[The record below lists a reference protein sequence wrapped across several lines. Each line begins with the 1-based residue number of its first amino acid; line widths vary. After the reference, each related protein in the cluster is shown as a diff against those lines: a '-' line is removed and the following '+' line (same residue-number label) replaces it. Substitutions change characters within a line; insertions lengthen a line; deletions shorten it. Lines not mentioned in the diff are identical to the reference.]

1 MLKFVISLIYLFF
14 CCILFGC
21 SNDYGKSISDLES
34 SIKLLG
40 VSVRRLT
47 SMDDV
52 PVDSYIAGKTVR
64 FGTNSVDGILKGLS
78 DARYLNT
85 LQVIYSSMGLYPE
98 GIFQSDLDAVNVGG
112 QIQTEREQF
121 TSGFFQP
128 NSQDI
133 YLFPLVADAL
143 NIDRDS
149 DVRHTFHHEFSSI
162 LMRKYQFDMI
172 GFMAHNGTDFEYWF
186 DQAKI
191 LYSSHDGYYADGELL
206 RQGLLTY
213 YSQTSPENDFNTY
226 AEIAFSEPKIM
237 SGYCS
242 SYKRIEHKYEQVKAF
257 YLKISAD
264 FQPVFDRVRCGFTSE
279 YTEALRYA
287 EGLSG

>member
-14 CCILFGC
+14 CCISFGC
-21 SNDYGKSISDLES
+21 SNDYGKSISDVES

-98 GIFQSDLDAVNVGG
+98 GILQSDLDAVNVGG

-191 LYSSHDGYYADGELL
+191 LYSSHDGYYADSELL
-206 RQGLLTY
+206 KQGLLTY

-226 AEIAFSEPKIM
+226 AEIVFSEPKMM
-237 SGYCS
+237 SSFCS
-242 SYKRIEHKYEQVKAF
+242 AYKRIEHKYEHVKAF
-257 YLKISAD
+257 YLKVSAD
-264 FQPVFDRVRCGFTSE
+264 FQPVFDRVRC
-279 YTEALRYA
+279 
-287 EGLSG
+287 

>member
-1 MLKFVISLIYLFF
+1 
-14 CCILFGC
+14 
-21 SNDYGKSISDLES
+21 
-34 SIKLLG
+34 
-40 VSVRRLT
+40 
-47 SMDDV
+47 MDDV

-98 GIFQSDLDAVNVGG
+98 GILQSDLDAVNVGG

-191 LYSSHDGYYADGELL
+191 LYSSHDGYYADSELL
-206 RQGLLTY
+206 KQGLLTY

-226 AEIAFSEPKIM
+226 AEIVFSEPKMM
-237 SGYCS
+237 SSFCS
-242 SYKRIEHKYEQVKAF
+242 AYKRIEHKYEHVKAF
-257 YLKISAD
+257 YLKVSAD
-264 FQPVFDRVRCGFTSE
+264 FQPVFDRVRC
-279 YTEALRYA
+279 
-287 EGLSG
+287 